1 MRQSLFTLA
10 PLSDSTMSAVTM
22 SALSLASRES
32 LLGQAEDLGDAAE
45 LEENVPVPD
54 NLGLAQRPRV
64 QGAQRLPVTQQG
76 LTQAGG
82 RRIRQTSSS
91 SSKETAANR
100 TPQGGA
106 QRSLWGALNASPP
119 PRQQQ
124 TAVGVGEETN
134 AGGAAE
140 DRGERGALAAEVAR
154 LRVQS
159 AALAAENDQLRHQA
173 NAAEKDAEQARRA
186 SEAQASEAATYDGV
200 AVEAAAN
207 AGRLAA
213 AEAREARLRERTTR
227 QKRALGKLAAA
238 AADVAGEHD
247 RVAKELVLAKQAAL
261 EANERAGRLE
271 RRLNAVQELYLNQG
285 AAAAS
290 GGGGGAHAIGDGVV
304 VRDSLATPDAA
315 LADPALERALH
326 LLTPELLAASA
337 PPADFPS
344 RPSDLGAMPLKQR
357 NGAATDAPTAVLRR
371 REKQLIMALK
381 EKEKEVRTLQEQ
393 VAVLERD
400 RERAHSATTR
410 GVRERRE
417 LETTYTTRLAGA
429 ARRIRWLLE
438 RETSWR
444 AGLKRAEEYG
454 WQLERRLLHITQQN
468 HERRSTK
475 QAATD
480 AGTKAEPAVVPA
492 KKVLVESP
500 SHADEAGRESAQQVA
515 DTTDT
520 TSEKE
525 LVLNLKNSLEALDA
539 AVAAADA
546 RTPQRDGTDPDP
558 FGTPHPEIDVV
569 AAEQK
574 AARGAEEDAEATRN
588 DGDGVREAD
597 DLVDRLRRCLE

>member
-1 MRQSLFTLA
+1 
-10 PLSDSTMSAVTM
+10 MSAVTM

-45 LEENVPVPD
+45 LGRELLVPVPD

-238 AADVAGEHD
+238 AADVAGERD

-290 GGGGGAHAIGDGVV
+290 GGGGGAHAIGDGV
-304 VRDSLATPDAA
+304 
-315 LADPALERALH
+315 PALERALH

-381 EKEKEVRTLQEQ
+381 EKEKEVRALQEQ

-574 AARGAEEDAEATRN
+574 AARGAEEDAEATRH